1 MTYSYKPKGTCST
14 NMTFTVENGIIE
26 DVVVENGCSG
36 HLKGLRALLM
46 GMRVEDAIS
55 KLDGIRCGYKNTSC
69 PDQIAQGLKAYLE
82 SK

>member
-36 HLKGLRALLM
+36 NLKGLRALLM

-69 PDQIAQGLKAYLE
+69 PDQIAQGLKLYLE
-82 SK
+82 N

>member
-26 DVVVENGCSG
+26 DVVVEHGCSG
-36 HLKGLRALLM
+36 NLKGIRSLLK

-69 PDQIAQGLKAYLE
+69 PDQIAQGLKLYSE
-82 SK
+82 N